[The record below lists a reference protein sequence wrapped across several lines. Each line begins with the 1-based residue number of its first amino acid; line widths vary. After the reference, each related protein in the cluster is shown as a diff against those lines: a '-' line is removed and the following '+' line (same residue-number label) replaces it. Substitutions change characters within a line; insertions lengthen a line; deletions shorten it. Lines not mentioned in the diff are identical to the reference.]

1 MIKKMSSQ
9 EFNDI
14 LEETKDKIITI
25 NNDIY
30 KMKNDMQN
38 KIKVIKYN
46 MEYFNSCLSQVNSTE
61 KKEGSF
67 IFLNNN
73 YKGLYESYGD
83 YVHAAYK
90 STPINLFN
98 IIPIN
103 TNKIH
108 YTDETFVAINNIQND
123 QFKNILKSDSIED
136 KDIFFEEYISKE
148 EIVTD
153 NDTNISYLS
162 KDNKINITITINK
175 EKTYGISKFN
185 IIEFDPYL
193 MRSFDI
199 ETINIYD
206 TSDTTPSYTLSNIQ
220 SDKQHIILD
229 KKYLF
234 NKVEFII
241 IPKYYS
247 EKDNNKIIPFGLN
260 HIYFL
265 LADFRNDSYIE
276 LPYFNE
282 NFIDYIDNKC
292 ILYTSK
298 GEIETT
304 LTELGIKIYL
314 DKVNGILTTE
324 QQPSS
329 NIKNTIVRNLN
340 QIYFKVPLGNT
351 SDVLTYNNSIYG
363 IRFFVYNR

>member
-9 EFNDI
+9 DFNDI
-14 LEETKDKIITI
+14 LENTKNKVITI

-30 KMKNDMQN
+30 KMKNDMEN

-46 MEYFNSCLSQVNSTE
+46 MEYLNSCLSQVNSSE
-61 KKEGSF
+61 KKDGSF

-73 YKGLYESYGD
+73 YKGLYETYGD

-90 STPINLFN
+90 TEPINLFN

-103 TNKIH
+103 TNKIY
-108 YTDETFVAINNIQND
+108 YTDEAFVSINEIQND
-123 QFKNILKSDSIED
+123 QFKNILKADSIEN

-148 EIVTD
+148 EIKTD
-153 NDTNISYLS
+153 ENTNASYLA

-185 IIEFDPYL
+185 IIEIDPYL

-206 TSDTTPSYTLSNIQ
+206 TSDTIPSYTLSNIQ

-234 NKVEFII
+234 NKVEFILN
-241 IPKYYS
+241 PKYYS

-265 LADFRNDSYIE
+265 LTDFRNDSYIE
-276 LPYFNE
+276 LPYYNE
-282 NFIDYIDNKC
+282 NFIDYIDDRC

-304 LTELGIKIYL
+304 LSEQGIKIYL
-314 DKVNGILTTE
+314 DNVNGILTTE

-340 QIYFKVPLGNT
+340 QIYFKVPLGNDPNT
-351 SDVLTYNNSIYG
+351 LTYNNSIYG